1 MRQAITIILVF
12 LPILLTAQKSIRFF
26 GGINYTKTY
35 YTKLEYG
42 FTADT
47 LNTIKRNNDAIILP
61 HIGFEYDFKTYNKLS
76 FTTGLGV
83 SMMGAANYDTLSSQS
98 YPLPPKYTQRE
109 NKDLKITY
117 LRIPLM
123 AKYELLDNF
132 YLFAGYTLQYS
143 IRKNQTILAANNL
156 GTFPPQIGFIYRNYH
171 HAAIFGFRKDWKFLS
186 ISANYHLGL
195 SRVYDTEI
203 FRPYERAYLSL
214 SGIQFSVGYKIS
226 E

>member
-1 MRQAITIILVF
+1 MRNKIITILLI
-12 LPILLTAQKSIRFF
+12 LPIFLTAQKSLRFF
-26 GGINYTKTY
+26 GGVNYTKTY

-42 FTADT
+42 LTADT
-47 LNTIKRNNDAIILP
+47 LSITRRSNDAIILP
-61 HIGFEYDFKTYNKLS
+61 HMGFEYDFKTYNKIS
-76 FTTGLGV
+76 FTTGLGI
-83 SMMGAANYDTLSSQS
+83 SIMGTANYDTLLSQR

-117 LRIPLM
+117 LRIPIM
-123 AKYELLDNF
+123 VKYELLDNL
-132 YLFAGYTLQYS
+132 YLFGGYTFQYS

-156 GTFPPQIGFIYRNYH
+156 GTFPPEIGFIYRNYH

-186 ISANYHLGL
+186 IAANYHFGL